1 MSISSKILTA
11 VALAVALSPLAAQA
25 RSDHPPGPA
34 QYYLAPLNHQD
45 QVMTG
50 STTMGGNRASADYGG
65 QYAPNVV
72 ASADPTQNGFAGEG
86 YGANSAGGGNRAS
99 ADFGGQYAPNVVAL
113 AVPTQ
118 NGFAGEGYGAN
129 SAGGG
134 NRASANYGG
143 QYVPN
148 AVASADP
155 KQNGFAGEGYGAN
168 SAGGGNR

>member
-11 VALAVALSPLAAQA
+11 VVLAVALAPMAAQA
-25 RSDHPPGPA
+25 DRDPQPGPA

-45 QVMTG
+45 QVMAG
-50 STTMGGNRASADYGG
+50 SATMGGNRASANYGG

-99 ADFGGQYAPNVVAL
+99 ADYGGQYAPNAVAS

-134 NRASANYGG
+134 NR
-143 QYVPN
+143 
-148 AVASADP
+148 
-155 KQNGFAGEGYGAN
+155 
-168 SAGGGNR
+168 

>member
-34 QYYLAPLNHQD
+34 KYYLAPLHQD

-50 STTMGGNRASADYGG
+50 SATMGGNRASANYGG
-65 QYAPNVV
+65 QYAPNAV
-72 ASADPTQNGFAGEG
+72 AS
-86 YGANSAGGGNRAS
+86 
-99 ADFGGQYAPNVVAL
+99 

-134 NRASANYGG
+134 NRASADYGG
-143 QYVPN
+143 QYAPN
-148 AVASADP
+148 VVASP
-155 KQNGFAGEGYGAN
+155 VPTQNGFAGEGYGAN
-168 SAGGGNR
+168 SAGGGNRASADYGGQYAPNAVASAVPTQNGFAGEGYGANSAGGGNR